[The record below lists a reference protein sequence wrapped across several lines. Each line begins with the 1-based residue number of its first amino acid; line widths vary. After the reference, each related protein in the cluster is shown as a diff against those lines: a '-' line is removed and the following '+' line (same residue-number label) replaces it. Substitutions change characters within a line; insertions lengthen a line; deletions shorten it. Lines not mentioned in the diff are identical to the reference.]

1 MKRNLSPRVARTRG
15 LTLLELALV
24 ITVLLSLVLLL
35 FIGSRAWKR
44 GSDRTNCLLSQRNF
58 QMATRSYQNL
68 YGYDFGGHPYAE
80 NGTQDIAQ
88 LLYDKG
94 YIESRLFKQAKGQ
107 VPCPSGGIY
116 SCEAP
121 DIFPVA
127 GQLYL
132 KCSLAETEGH
142 KPEARPDW

>member
-1 MKRNLSPRVARTRG
+1 MKSNLSPRVAGSRG
-15 LTLLELALV
+15 IMLLEFALA

-44 GSDRTNCLLSQRNF
+44 GGDRANCLLSLRNM
-58 QMATRSYQNL
+58 QMATRSYQSL
-68 YGYDFGGHPYAE
+68 YGYRSGSHPRAE

-88 LLYDKG
+88 LLFDKG
-94 YIESRLFKQAKGQ
+94 YIEHHLFQQAKGQ
-107 VPCPSGGIY
+107 APCPSGGTY

-121 DIFPVA
+121 DLFPNA
-127 GQLYL
+127 GQLFL